1 MLASEHRHRHTPGM
15 HSTPEPSA
23 TALAGSSPGR
33 AARRLLL
40 ATRPKF
46 FTASILPVLLG
57 TAWGYKV
64 GGKFD
69 AASFVL
75 ALIATLCVHAGANVL
90 NDVFDEV
97 SGSDGANADRIHP
110 YTGGSRFIQNGIMSV
125 GEMARWG
132 SALLGVGMVLG
143 AALIALKG
151 MAVLYFGLAGVA
163 LATLYSMPPVQ
174 LSARGLGEAAVGVAF
189 GMLPVAGAAWLQS
202 GLIDRSTLLISLPI
216 ALWVA
221 SILLINEVPDIVADA
236 RAGKRTL
243 AVRFGHRGTQVLY
256 FVLQLGAVL
265 TIGVAIGQGLL
276 PWGAL
281 VLPALSLLASARAA
295 WAINQDVERLRQG
308 IELTLAIHALGGLWL
323 IIWIAYSAS

>member
-1 MLASEHRHRHTPGM
+1 MP
-15 HSTPEPSA
+15 STPEPLA
-23 TALAGSSPGR
+23 AALSGSSPLR

-64 GGKFD
+64 GGQFD
-69 AASFVL
+69 AAAFAL
-75 ALIATLCVHAGANVL
+75 ALMATLCVHAGANVL
-90 NDVFDEV
+90 NDVFDELG
-97 SGSDGANADRIHP
+97 GSDSDNADRIYP

-125 GEMARWG
+125 SEMARWG
-132 SALLGVGMVLG
+132 SALVGVGMVLG

-151 MAVLYFGLAGVA
+151 VAVLYFGLAGVA

-202 GLIDRSTLLISLPI
+202 GLIDGPTLLISLPI

-236 RAGKRTL
+236 RANKRTL
-243 AVRFGHRGTQVLY
+243 AVRFGQRGTRVLY
-256 FVLQLGAVL
+256 FVLQLIAVL
-265 TIGVAIGQGLL
+265 AVIVAIAQGLL

-281 VLPALSLLASARAA
+281 ILPALLLLAAGRAA
-295 WAINQDVERLRQG
+295 WAIGHDVEYLRRG
-308 IELTLAIHALGGLWL
+308 IELTLAIHALGSLWL
-323 IIWIAYSAS
+323 IIWIAYSVS